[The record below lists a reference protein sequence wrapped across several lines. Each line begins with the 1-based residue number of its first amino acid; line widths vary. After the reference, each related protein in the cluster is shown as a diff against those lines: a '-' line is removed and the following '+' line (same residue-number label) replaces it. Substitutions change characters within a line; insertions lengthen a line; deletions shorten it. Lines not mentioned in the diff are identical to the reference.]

1 MMNEELKLLYE
12 ISDSL
17 KAQKLIK
24 SVRFFSS
31 TYLGKS
37 QNYLNVLKYLNKKP
51 SISSCSYLQYKLNIQ
66 NLFPDLQIELFRLIK
81 EKLASKDLR

>member
-1 MMNEELKLLYE
+1 MNEELKLLFK

-17 KAQKLIK
+17 KEQKLIK

>member
-1 MMNEELKLLYE
+1 MNDELKLLFK

-17 KAQKLIK
+17 KEQKLIK

-51 SISSCSYLQYKLNIQ
+51 SISSCSYLQYKLNTQ

-81 EKLASKDLR
+81 NKLASKELR

>member
-1 MMNEELKLLYE
+1 MNDELKLLFK

-17 KAQKLIK
+17 KEQKLIK

-51 SISSCSYLQYKLNIQ
+51 SISSCSYLQYKLNVQ
-66 NLFPDLQIELFRLIK
+66 NIFPEFQMELFRLIK
-81 EKLASKDLR
+81 NKLASKELR

>member
-1 MMNEELKLLYE
+1 MNEELKLLFK

-17 KAQKLIK
+17 KEQKLIK

-81 EKLASKDLR
+81 EKLASKELR

>member
-1 MMNEELKLLYE
+1 MNEELKLLFK

-17 KAQKLIK
+17 KEQKLIK
-24 SVRFFSS
+24 SVRFFFL

>member
-1 MMNEELKLLYE
+1 MNEELKLLYE

>member
-1 MMNEELKLLYE
+1 M
-12 ISDSL
+12 S
-17 KAQKLIK
+17 IK
-24 SVRFFSS
+24 SARRFFSS

>member
-1 MMNEELKLLYE
+1 MNDELKLLYE
-12 ISDSL
+12 IADSL
-17 KAQKLIK
+17 KEQKLIK

-51 SISSCSYLQYKLNIQ
+51 SMSSCSYLQYKLNIQ

-81 EKLASKDLR
+81 NKLASKELR